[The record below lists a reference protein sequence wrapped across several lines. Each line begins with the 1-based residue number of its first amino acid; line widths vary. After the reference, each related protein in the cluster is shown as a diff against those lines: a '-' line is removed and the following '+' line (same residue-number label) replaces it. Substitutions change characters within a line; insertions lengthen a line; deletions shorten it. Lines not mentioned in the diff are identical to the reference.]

1 MSCLET
7 HFNSDSYLVFQ
18 FAYGQRTE
26 LGDPAFVKNVSKIE
40 LEFITPKVGAEIRKE
55 LPLNHTGT
63 PSVS

>member
-1 MSCLET
+1 MNTDYQLAS
-7 HFNSDSYLVFQ
+7 Q

-55 LPLNHTGT
+55 LPLNHTGAS
-63 PSVS
+63 SVSLPSFTAL